1 MTLRLN
7 GEPYDAAPGLTV
19 AGLLQALGLGGQR
32 VAVAVNGEVAPRSG
46 LDRRRLEE
54 GDVVEVIHA
63 VAGG

>member
-1 MTLRLN
+1 MNLHVN
-7 GEPYDAAPGLTV
+7 GEPYAAPTGLTV
-19 AGLLQALGLGGQR
+19 AGLLQALGLGTER
-32 VAVAVNGEVAPRSG
+32 VAVAVNGEVAPKSG